1 MEEKEK
7 KAGVKHWNIKTLQKQ
22 QRRCSECR
30 RNSAGNLDK
39 LNMVLKLSGTQRQG
53 VPKRGGSPPP
63 RGRTTSLY
71 RSGYYRSGV
80 VQDDMAVPPATYL
93 GHGAGG
99 GGGTAASSAS
109 STPAWER
116 PPNGGQGEAA
126 VREWVAQV
134 EPGVQITFVS
144 LAGGAG
150 NDLKRIRFSREM
162 YYKWQA
168 QRWCGDNNERI
179 MELYNVRRFTHQVL
193 PDPPRD
199 DDAAEVSVTGTLCA
213 DGAIVVHRCLRL
225 KDLFAAEGVVL
236 LAVAG
241 GLDDGQPSATTGA
254 GPGGPGGAARQHS
267 FRGPLSPPPPSS
279 SNPSERAWQQQQQQ
293 HPQRPEPDVPE
304 PTRTTTSSMPD
315 DVSISNA
322 SELEVTE
329 LVIQDEPGV
338 YITVRE
344 LADGARELRRVRF
357 SREKFA
363 ELNAKLW
370 WEENKERI
378 HAQYL

>member
-1 MEEKEK
+1 MWTCGCIPGQRVLFCKE
-7 KAGVKHWNIKTLQKQ
+7 APGVAVNQPAQMSTSLILMVWCIPGQPVLK
-22 QRRCSECR
+22 
-30 RNSAGNLDK
+30 
-39 LNMVLKLSGTQRQG
+39 NMVLKLSGTQRQG

-179 MELYNVRRFTHQVL
+179 MELYNVRRFTRQVL

-199 DDAAEVSVTGTLCA
+199 DDDAEVSVTGTLCA

-254 GPGGPGGAARQHS
+254 GPGGPGGAARQH
-267 FRGPLSPPPPSS
+267 
-279 SNPSERAWQQQQQQ
+279 
-293 HPQRPEPDVPE
+293 
-304 PTRTTTSSMPD
+304 
-315 DVSISNA
+315 
-322 SELEVTE
+322 
-329 LVIQDEPGV
+329 
-338 YITVRE
+338 
-344 LADGARELRRVRF
+344 
-357 SREKFA
+357 
-363 ELNAKLW
+363 
-370 WEENKERI
+370 
-378 HAQYL
+378 

>member
-1 MEEKEK
+1 MVWCIPGQPVLK
-7 KAGVKHWNIKTLQKQ
+7 
-22 QRRCSECR
+22 
-30 RNSAGNLDK
+30 
-39 LNMVLKLSGTQRQG
+39 NMVLKLSGTQRQG

-199 DDAAEVSVTGTLCA
+199 DDAAEQRESFYSQSQVGSTMGSPPQRPAPAQAGPAARRGSTA
-213 DGAIVVHRCLRL
+213 SAARCPRRRRRRPTRRSAPGSSSSSNTRSALSRTSRSRR
-225 KDLFAAEGVVL
+225 GRPPRPCRTTC
-236 LAVAG
+236 
-241 GLDDGQPSATTGA
+241 PSAT
-254 GPGGPGGAARQHS
+254 P
-267 FRGPLSPPPPSS
+267 
-279 SNPSERAWQQQQQQ
+279 
-293 HPQRPEPDVPE
+293 
-304 PTRTTTSSMPD
+304 
-315 DVSISNA
+315 A
-322 SELEVTE
+322 SW
-329 LVIQDEPGV
+329 
-338 YITVRE
+338 R
-344 LADGARELRRVRF
+344 
-357 SREKFA
+357 
-363 ELNAKLW
+363 
-370 WEENKERI
+370 
-378 HAQYL
+378 

>member
-1 MEEKEK
+1 MVWCIPGQPVLK
-7 KAGVKHWNIKTLQKQ
+7 
-22 QRRCSECR
+22 
-30 RNSAGNLDK
+30 
-39 LNMVLKLSGTQRQG
+39 NMVLKLSGTQRQG

-199 DDAAEVSVTGTLCA
+199 DDAAERESFYSQSQVGSTMGSPPQRPAPAQAGPAARRGSTA
-213 DGAIVVHRCLRL
+213 SAARCPRRRRRRPTRRSAPGSSSSSNTRSALSRTSRSRR
-225 KDLFAAEGVVL
+225 GRPPRPCRTTC
-236 LAVAG
+236 
-241 GLDDGQPSATTGA
+241 PSAT
-254 GPGGPGGAARQHS
+254 P
-267 FRGPLSPPPPSS
+267 
-279 SNPSERAWQQQQQQ
+279 
-293 HPQRPEPDVPE
+293 
-304 PTRTTTSSMPD
+304 
-315 DVSISNA
+315 A
-322 SELEVTE
+322 SW
-329 LVIQDEPGV
+329 
-338 YITVRE
+338 R
-344 LADGARELRRVRF
+344 
-357 SREKFA
+357 
-363 ELNAKLW
+363 
-370 WEENKERI
+370 
-378 HAQYL
+378 